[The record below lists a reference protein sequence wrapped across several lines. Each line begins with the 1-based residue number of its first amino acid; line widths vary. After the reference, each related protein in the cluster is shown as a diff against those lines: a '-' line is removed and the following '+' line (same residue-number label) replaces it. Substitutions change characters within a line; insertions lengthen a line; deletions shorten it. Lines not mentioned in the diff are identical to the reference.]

1 MAESMPQHDLR
12 PEMFKAL
19 VDGYLA
25 QVDSEPVRHREN
37 LPLG

>member
-25 QVDSEPVRHREN
+25 QVDMNP
-37 LPLG
+37 